1 MIMPEQDIV
10 KRLMDLHTK
19 KLKANGSVDPL
30 LRKAAEEITALRED
44 RDRLNWLADQ
54 RKDIP
59 ITGVDQTLMEVQ
71 QDVFAE
77 NQVMPSESWRMAIRR
92 FLDMARKPKKAPR
105 KAASGR

>member
-44 RDRLNWLADQ
+44 RDRLDFLASKRIDMQ
-54 RKDIP
+54 FSDEEP
-59 ITGVDQTLMEVQ
+59 SLHDVYA
-71 QDVFAE
+71 DVFAE
-77 NQVMPSESWRMAIRR
+77 TDEMPTEAWRITLRR